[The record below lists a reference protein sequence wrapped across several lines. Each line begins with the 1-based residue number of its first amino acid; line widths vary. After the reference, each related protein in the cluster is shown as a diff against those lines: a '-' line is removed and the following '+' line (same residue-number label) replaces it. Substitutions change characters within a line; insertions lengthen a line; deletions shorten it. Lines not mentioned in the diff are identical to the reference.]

1 MFKILISIFLLLL
14 LFPIFTNAGLG
25 QDLSGQILL
34 DVERNGEA
42 WYVYPNNN
50 KRYYLG
56 RPNDAFQIMR
66 ELGLGISEV
75 DFQRIAQAGTP
86 VEGDLNLARQ
96 LAGKIII
103 QVEKNGEAWY
113 IYPKD
118 LKKYYLGRPK
128 DAFQIM
134 RELSLGITRENLAM
148 IHKPGTEES
157 LNAYSKYE
165 YKQINTVAGNFT
177 IDLITINTNNPN
189 LKIITDTANNNDCNS
204 DCQTKSLGKFILEN
218 DGFAGINGTYFEPY
232 DTSKL
237 NYYFFPVYS
246 ALGNKMINADQLK
259 YWTTGPIFVWDINN
273 KFYYFKDSREF
284 KSVGEF
290 EKTYNTKIQAA
301 IGNKPRLIENGQ
313 NLLIE
318 WDIDE
323 KQKKVKSNRNA
334 IGVKTNYIYLVV
346 VKNATVPDLAEV
358 MKSLDVD
365 HALNLDGGYSSTLWY
380 NDEYMVQ
387 PGRNI
392 PNAIIFS
399 EKKKGHF

>member
-14 LFPIFTNAGLG
+14 LFPPFTNAGLG

-86 VEGDLNLARQ
+86 VEGDLYLARQ

-134 RELSLGITRENLAM
+134 RELGLGITRENLAM

-157 LNAYSKYE
+157 LNVYSKYE
-165 YKQINTVAGNFT
+165 YKKINTVAGNFT

-189 LKIITDTANNNDCNS
+189 LKIITDTANKNDCNS
-204 DCQTKSLGKFILEN
+204 DCPTKTLGEFILKN
-218 DGFAGINGTYFEPY
+218 DGFAGINGTYFESY
-232 DTSKL
+232 DKSRL
-237 NYYFFPVYS
+237 NYYFFPVY
-246 ALGNKMINADQLK
+246 NTKEKKMINADQLK

-284 KSVGEF
+284 KSVDEF

-301 IGNKPRLIENGQ
+301 IGNKPRLIENGL

-318 WDIDE
+318 WGIDD
-323 KQKKVKSNRNA
+323 KQKNVKSNRNA

-346 VKNATVPDLAEV
+346 ARNATVPDLAEI

-387 PGRNI
+387 PGRSI
-392 PNAIIFS
+392 PNAIIFL
-399 EKKKGHF
+399 ENNQAK